1 MTKIFRFRPRHIL
14 RDLMSELIKP
24 IVCEY
29 FIWDNTIDNFDIAN
43 FTSYDLL
50 MFKQTR
56 RRHNPYFYK
65 RLSENKL
72 SACYGGVPA
81 TPFGNYNKYAAFI
94 AQKINNLL
102 HLFKYDRIRQWDS
115 WRLWETWAAGS
126 VAFHINFEKYGCVL
140 PVMPKNGVDY
150 IGIDLENPNEI
161 RKYLKD
167 NEQLKFIAQN
177 GRKFVLENYTPKIVA
192 QRLLNML
199 KE

>member
-81 TPFGNYNKYAAFI
+81 TPFGNYNKYTAFI
-94 AQKINNLL
+94 ARKINNLL
-102 HLFKYDRIRQWDS
+102 HLFKYDRVRQWDS

-126 VAFHINFEKYGCVL
+126 VAFHINC
-140 PVMPKNGVDY
+140 
-150 IGIDLENPNEI
+150 
-161 RKYLKD
+161 
-167 NEQLKFIAQN
+167 
-177 GRKFVLENYTPKIVA
+177 
-192 QRLLNML
+192 
-199 KE
+199 